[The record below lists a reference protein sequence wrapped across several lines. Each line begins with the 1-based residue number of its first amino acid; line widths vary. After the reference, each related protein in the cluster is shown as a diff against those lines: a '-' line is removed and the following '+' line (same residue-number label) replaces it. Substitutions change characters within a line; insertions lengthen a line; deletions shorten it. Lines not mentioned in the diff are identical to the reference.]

1 MGCFQTR
8 DTADGWCGMPVG
20 TIKQNNETP
29 SDAATE
35 ESKSGQ
41 KPSEVLRL
49 SQDVTSGL
57 LKTYQ
62 KVLCLLNAPASR
74 QNTDERNQVT
84 HRTQSAHVSPKSQS
98 LLIHQRTIGNPFRE
112 WFPGIFL

>member
-8 DTADGWCGMPVG
+8 DTVDGSSWCGMSVG

-29 SDAATE
+29 SDATTE

-62 KVLCLLNAPASR
+62 KVFFPPNESAS
-74 QNTDERNQVT
+74 
-84 HRTQSAHVSPKSQS
+84 
-98 LLIHQRTIGNPFRE
+98 
-112 WFPGIFL
+112 

>member
-1 MGCFQTR
+1 MGCIHSH
-8 DTADGWCGMPVG
+8 DTEDTGWCGMSSG
-20 TIKQNNETP
+20 TIKQPNETA

-49 SQDVTSGL
+49 GPELTNGL

-62 KVLCLLNAPASR
+62 KVRLHPHHVACR
-74 QNTDERNQVT
+74 QSADERD
-84 HRTQSAHVSPKSQS
+84 
-98 LLIHQRTIGNPFRE
+98 
-112 WFPGIFL
+112 